1 MCLPANATT
10 NRGEHYWLVLGWHE
24 ILSCIWH
31 KQSLL
36 ADICIVFVTF
46 SIPGSDNWLSYQS
59 DIAAFFF
66 CSRKKHFEFK
76 GISLIRF
83 IRNQEIC
90 LMSSQI
96 SHSRPECDIAPR
108 IWHGGGQRMSPA
120 SPGVPW
126 PRSES
131 PEAAQCLGSQS
142 GEIGSVPVQTPWSQ
156 SQRAG
161 IIKGEI

>member
-1 MCLPANATT
+1 MRSSVVFDT
-10 NRGEHYWLVLGWHE
+10 NRVCWLTFVL
-24 ILSCIWH
+24 C
-31 KQSLL
+31 
-36 ADICIVFVTF
+36 FVTF
-46 SIPGSDNWLSYQS
+46 SIPGSDYWMSYQS
-59 DIAAFFF
+59 DIAALRR
-66 CSRKKHFEFK
+66 SILNLKE
-76 GISLIRF
+76 SYLSIRF

-142 GEIGSVPVQTPWSQ
+142 GEIGSVLVQTPWSQ
-156 SQRAG
+156 SRESWGSLKAKSTYFLLDF
-161 IIKGEI
+161 IVILR